1 MSNKSEKR
9 GDKHSRRTL
18 ARLNAVQAF
27 YQMGME
33 ECSAA
38 NVVEQFLSH
47 RLGAEIDGDQ
57 FKDTDKNLFR
67 DLVTG
72 ADERLTEIDAEIQ
85 SKLDK
90 ERTLERLDLVMQACL
105 RIAVYE
111 LMARIDTKA
120 VVIITEYVALAKTF
134 FTGKEPAFVNGV
146 LDRIARD
153 LRPGEFTE

>member
-1 MSNKSEKR
+1 
-9 GDKHSRRTL
+9 
-18 ARLNAVQAF
+18 
-27 YQMGME
+27 MGME

-153 LRPGEFTE
+153 LRSSEFTE

>member
-153 LRPGEFTE
+153 LRSGEFTE

>member
-33 ECSAA
+33 KCSAA
-38 NVVEQFLSH
+38 DVVEQYLSH

-67 DLVTG
+67 DLVIG
-72 ADERLTEIDAEIQ
+72 ADERLAEIDAEIQ

-90 ERTLERLDLVMQACL
+90 ERTLDRLDLVMQACL

-120 VVIITEYVALAKTF
+120 VVVITEYVSLAKTF

-146 LDRIARD
+146 LDRIARN
-153 LRPGEFTE
+153 LRPGEFSE

>member
-153 LRPGEFTE
+153 LRSSEFTE